1 MKAVREGLKQSRTD
15 SLVSSAASNLP
26 AVICFTSGS
35 TGPVK
40 GVTLSQAAL
49 HAQSEAKIARLD
61 YAASDVY
68 LHTAPMFHVGGLSS
82 ALAMLHVGACQI
94 LTPKFSPTQAVSDI
108 VRHGATSLIA
118 VPAAL
123 HDLVRAAEAASCSLS
138 TVRMLLIG
146 GGAPSPALELSARK
160 AFPAARMTLAYGM
173 TEAASSISFQDLP
186 LPSASAAPSSP
197 TSASAPAQ
205 GSMSARAPGSTST
218 IEPQH
223 TCVGLPAQ
231 KSVIV
236 VQPDSRLQNQSTSNM
251 QLGEVV
257 IRGPSMM
264 LGYWNNPAAN
274 VVAFLPGG
282 GFRTGDIGF
291 LDAQGRL
298 WLAGRLKNLI
308 RSGTAAGA
316 SDDGTRQDL
325 WPPSAAAASTAPS
338 AATSCQ
344 AVIQGATRIC
354 LAKEDL
360 LLPRSHAA
368 YRSRTGDAERPFK
381 HGGGWPVRWR
391 WPWFTASCMLNWQTR
406 E

>member
-1 MKAVREGLKQSRTD
+1 M
-15 SLVSSAASNLP
+15 
-26 AVICFTSGS
+26 
-35 TGPVK
+35 
-40 GVTLSQAAL
+40 
-49 HAQSEAKIARLD
+49 
-61 YAASDVY
+61 
-68 LHTAPMFHVGGLSS
+68 
-82 ALAMLHVGACQI
+82 
-94 LTPKFSPTQAVSDI
+94 
-108 VRHGATSLIA
+108 RHGATSLIA

-308 RSGTAAGA
+308 RSGSESVQAAHVQTVLE
-316 SDDGTRQDL
+316 SCPQIL
-325 WPPSAAAASTAPS
+325 SAAVMGLPDERLGQSVAALVVVSAMEHSHSQPRIMRAQQLAALQRHCTA
-338 AATSCQ
+338 
-344 AVIQGATRIC
+344 QGLSRFQ
-354 LAKEDL
+354 
-360 LLPRSHAA
+360 LPRFVVQQQQALPTTALGKISGPRVLQLLQQLHQQPPAA
-368 YRSRTGDAERPFK
+368 R
-381 HGGGWPVRWR
+381 
-391 WPWFTASCMLNWQTR
+391 L
-406 E
+406 